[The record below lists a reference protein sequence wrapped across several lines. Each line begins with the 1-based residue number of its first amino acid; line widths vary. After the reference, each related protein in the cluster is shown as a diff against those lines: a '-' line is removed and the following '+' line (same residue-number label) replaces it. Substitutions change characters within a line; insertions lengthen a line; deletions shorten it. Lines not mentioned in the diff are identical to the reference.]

1 MPRSHRAHHRRRRH
15 SGPGPSRAAPASRS
29 TGPTRWISVLAAAAA
44 LLAASFIPAGT
55 ASGQEVDSIPGVRLG
70 LLYQSAF
77 QPALA
82 IKPFTGRFGGSGVA
96 SAVEAIMARDLR
108 YSDRFEMMDS
118 LPAGIVG
125 RPGVDYALWDQ
136 LGAVWLLTGRVE
148 GSGDG
153 YVLLVELHDVVY
165 GAVQE
170 EASFTLPSRDAE
182 GFRMA
187 VHRASDAVVEWV
199 FDEPGM
205 AASRIAF
212 SVVDEDHNQELYVID
227 SDGENLQRI
236 TDFNSLTLSP
246 AWSPDGR
253 RLAYISY
260 KNELPAL
267 FQMDLV
273 TGEEQLIDPGREGQ
287 PITPAYSADGRLLSF
302 ALVGGGRSGIFTYD
316 VDGDCCLT
324 RLTQGRWEDLSP
336 TYSPQG
342 RQIAFNSNR
351 LGTATP
357 QIYVMPAGGGSAE
370 LVSPYIYGDE
380 GYFTSPDWSP
390 TADQVAFHGR
400 IERGRYHILVADL
413 ANRGRSITQLTST
426 GNNEDPSWAPDG
438 RHLVFVGERNYG
450 YGLFVVDT
458 ATGRTRM
465 LLGGMRVRIPSWSP
479 QLGAAVTG
487 P

>member
-1 MPRSHRAHHRRRRH
+1 MPRSHRSER
-15 SGPGPSRAAPASRS
+15 PSKAVPAARSPS
-29 TGPTRWISVLAAAAA
+29 TGVPQWISALVATAAVLVASLVPAAN
-44 LLAASFIPAGT
+44 

-70 LLYQSAF
+70 LLYQSTF
-77 QPALA
+77 RPALA
-82 IKPFTGRFGGSGVA
+82 VKPFTGRFGGSGVA
-96 SAVEAIMARDLR
+96 PAVEAIMARDLR

-153 YVLLVELHDVVY
+153 YVLLIELHDVVY
-165 GAVQE
+165 GAVEQ

-212 SVVDEDHNQELYVID
+212 SVVDEDHNQELYLID
-227 SDGENLQRI
+227 SDGENLERI
-236 TDFNSLTLSP
+236 TNFNSLTLSP

-260 KNELPAL
+260 KTELPAL
-267 FQMDLV
+267 YQMDLV

-287 PITPAYSADGRLLSF
+287 PITPAYSPDGSTLSF
-302 ALVGGGRSGIFTYD
+302 SLVGGGSGIFSYD
-316 VDGDCCLT
+316 VSRDCCLN

-336 TYSPQG
+336 TYSPG
-342 RQIAFNSNR
+342 GERMAFNSNR

-357 QIYVMPAGGGSAE
+357 QIYLMSADGGDAD
-370 LVSPYIYGDE
+370 LISPYIYGDE

-390 TADQVAFHGR
+390 TGDQVAFHGR

-413 ANRGRSITQLTST
+413 EDRGRSVTQLTST

-465 LLGGMRVRIPSWSP
+465 LLGGMRVRIPAWSP
-479 QLGAAVTG
+479 QLGASVAG
-487 P
+487 DGASGSLE

>member
-1 MPRSHRAHHRRRRH
+1 MPRSHRSERPSP
-15 SGPGPSRAAPASRS
+15 SGRAARS
-29 TGPTRWISVLAAAAA
+29 AGFPRWISVLAVAAAA
-44 LLAASFIPAGT
+44 VT
-55 ASGQEVDSIPGVRLG
+55 ASLVPKGPAAAQEVDSIPGVRLG

-96 SAVEAIMARDLR
+96 PAVEAIMGRDLR

-165 GAVQE
+165 GAIEE
-170 EASFTLPSRDAE
+170 EASFTLPSQDAE

-187 VHRASDAVVEWV
+187 VHRASDAVVEWI

-212 SVVDEDHNQELYVID
+212 SVVDEDHNQEMYLID
-227 SDGENLQRI
+227 SDGENMERI
-236 TDFNSLTLSP
+236 TDSNSLTLSP

-253 RLAYISY
+253 SLAYVSY
-260 KNELPAL
+260 RTEVPAL
-267 FQMDLV
+267 YEMDLV
-273 TGEEQLIDPGREGQ
+273 TGEERVIEPGREGQ
-287 PITPAYSADGRLLSF
+287 PITPAYSRDGDLLAFS
-302 ALVGGGRSGIFTYD
+302 LVGGGRSGIFTYD
-316 VDGDCCLT
+316 VSRDCCLT
-324 RLTQGRWEDLSP
+324 SLTQGRWEDLSP
-336 TYSPQG
+336 TYSPRG
-342 RQIAFNSNR
+342 DRIAFNSNR

-357 QIYVMPAGGGSAE
+357 QIYVMPAGGGDAE
-370 LVSPYIYGDE
+370 LISPYIYGDE

-390 TADQVAFHGR
+390 TGGQVAFHGR

-413 ANRGRSITQLTST
+413 EDRGRSITQLTST

-450 YGLFVVDT
+450 YGLFIVDT

-479 QLGAAVTG
+479 ALGAAGRGDGASGTRE
-487 P
+487 